1 MDITRLK
8 GNLPD
13 NVYAQLSGTDAQFGI
28 DDELKLAHFLGQ
40 CDFESIQFTAVRENL
55 NYSAK
60 SLLQVFPKYFDAAT
74 AAAYARQPQ
83 KIGNRV
89 YANRMGN
96 GNEASGDGFNY
107 RGRGYIQLTGK
118 VNYKALGDHIGQD
131 LVADPD
137 LVATEYPLLSA
148 AYFFQ
153 SRNLF
158 AVCEQGATAAT
169 VTAVTKIVNGGTNG
183 LADRIKAFN
192 KFYGLLTGTTLGT
205 PAPEI

>member
-8 GNLPD
+8 GNIPD
-13 NVYAQLSGTDAQFGI
+13 NVYAQLSGTDTKFGI
-28 DDELKLAHFLGQ
+28 DDDLKLAHLLGQ
-40 CDFESIQFTAVRENL
+40 CDYESIQFTAVRENL
-55 NYSAK
+55 NYSAQA
-60 SLLQVFPKYFDAAT
+60 LLRVFPKYFDAVA

-96 GNEASGDGFNY
+96 GNEASGDGFKY

-137 LVATEYPLLSA
+137 LVAMNYPLLSA

-158 AVCEQGATAAT
+158 AVCEQGATEAT
-169 VTAVTKIVNGGTNG
+169 VTAVTKIVDGGTNG

-192 KFYGLLTGTTLGT
+192 KFYGLLNAM
-205 PAPEI
+205 PDFQ